1 MMGHL
6 VVERNEEWHREVVA
20 RERAEELHSMLTIW
34 REITRFSM
42 RKYISCSI
50 NCILLLVQLS

>member
-1 MMGHL
+1 MRHGI
-6 VVERNEEWHREVVA
+6 ERMLPGNVLRSYS
-20 RERAEELHSMLTIW
+20 SMLTIW

>member
-1 MMGHL
+1 MRCGTEKMLPGIVL
-6 VVERNEEWHREVVA
+6 RSYSFM
-20 RERAEELHSMLTIW
+20 SMIW

-50 NCILLLVQLS
+50 NYIFLLVQLS